1 MAAHEEPLTPGP
13 SPVTRKPFYQRLSE
27 QRRVLHALVLREI
40 NGRHAGSR
48 VGYLWSFINPLIGIL
63 VLYLLFTTI
72 RQRDLG
78 GMPLLMFLVT
88 GWFTYG
94 FYTTLVN
101 SLGNAVQANRSL
113 LMHQNVT
120 RLDVVAARIVLEL
133 LTTTAMLLIGTLVGG
148 VIDGSELPSDLG
160 LVTISFFGAG
170 LFGASLGL
178 FICSISP
185 YFPYA
190 MNFLGPFNRI
200 GFFMSGVLF
209 TASMLPSWTYEFIKW
224 NPLLHPIEGMRQ
236 GWFGTYQSPVLDL
249 QYTYMIAVPM
259 LTISLVLE
267 RRTRKDIK
275 FS

>member
-1 MAAHEEPLTPGP
+1 MATPQHSLAAGP
-13 SPVTRKPFYQRLSE
+13 VPATSKPFYQRLSA
-27 QRRVLHALVLREI
+27 QLRVLHALVLREI

-63 VLYLLFTTI
+63 VLYFVFSTI

-94 FYTTLVN
+94 FYTTMVS
-101 SLGNAVQANRSL
+101 SLGNAEQANRSL

-133 LTTTAMLLIGTLVGG
+133 LTTTALLLIGAVVAGIIHGT
-148 VIDGSELPSDLG
+148 ELPNDLG

-178 FICSISP
+178 FICAITP

-190 MNFLGPFNRI
+190 MNFLGPVNRI
-200 GFFMSGVLF
+200 GFFVSGVVF
-209 TASMLPSWTYEFIKW
+209 TAGMLPSWTYEFIKW
-224 NPLLHPIEGMRQ
+224 NPLLHPLEGMRQ

-259 LTISLVLE
+259 LTVSLVLE